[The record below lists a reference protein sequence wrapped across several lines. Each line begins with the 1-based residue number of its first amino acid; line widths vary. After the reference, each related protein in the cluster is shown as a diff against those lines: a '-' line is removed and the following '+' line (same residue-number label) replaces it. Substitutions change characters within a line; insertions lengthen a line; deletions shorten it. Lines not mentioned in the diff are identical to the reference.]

1 MTIGAKSQRIEW
13 IDLSK
18 TICIYLVVLGH
29 AFSYS
34 IPKECFLRNF
44 IYLFH
49 LPVFF
54 FVSGYLFRIKEEGK
68 AFLPFLLSCFKSL
81 IIPYIF
87 LNLITIL
94 LNIPFLLYHSFS
106 HPSSY
111 YLLGHDHTLQQ
122 SLFYFLIGHGY
133 APSGPAW
140 FLVCLFWI
148 KVQMYFIT
156 RLCDRLQ
163 LLLAIIYGFVAF
175 YFPWRL
181 YWDIDASFMAMP
193 IFIIGNLSK
202 KHLSK
207 QINKRYSVLALLS
220 VFIVTLVSTGLLTLV
235 QHKEAMFSRLF
246 GTYGFLFYVG
256 AFTGIVMIVSLSKLL
271 ERWNTKVVTVISSGS
286 IIIMGLH
293 GVFYQYTMLALKKL
307 SFLSNMELNITSKV
321 VICLIVL
328 AEMYLPIIF
337 LQKHCSQFL
346 GGRRL

>member
-1 MTIGAKSQRIEW
+1 MDAKSQRIEW
-13 IDLSK
+13 IDFSK
-18 TICIYLVVLGH
+18 AICIYLVVLGH
-29 AFSYS
+29 ALSYNV
-34 IPKECFLRNF
+34 PKECFLRNF

-68 AFLPFLLSCFKSL
+68 RFLPFLLSCFKSL
-81 IIPYIF
+81 IIPYLF
-87 LNLITIL
+87 LNLVTIA
-94 LNIPFLLYHSFS
+94 LNGPFLLYHSFS

-111 YLLGHDHTLQQ
+111 YLLGHDHTLKQ

-148 KVQMYFIT
+148 KVQMYFI
-156 RLCDRLQ
+156 RMFCDKFQ
-163 LLLAIIYGFVAF
+163 LLLAILYGFVAF

-193 IFIIGNLSK
+193 IFILGNLSK
-202 KHLSK
+202 KHLSNL
-207 QINKRYSVLALLS
+207 INKRFSILALLS
-220 VFIVTLVSTGLLTLV
+220 VFIVTLVSTVLLTFV

-256 AFTGIVMIVSLSKLL
+256 AFTGIMMIISLSKLL
-271 ERWNTKVVTVISSGS
+271 ERWNNKIVALISSGS

-293 GVFYQYTMLALKKL
+293 GVFYQYTLLAMRRMT
-307 SFLSNMELNITSKV
+307 FLSNLELNIPLKV
-321 VICLIVL
+321 IVCIIVL
-328 AEMYLPIIF
+328 AEMYLPIVL
-337 LQKHCSQFL
+337 LQKYCAQFL
-346 GGRRL
+346 GGRKL